1 MCGRVITM
9 KERTTTGGNGMS
21 TKLDGP
27 PVEDG
32 GEYGEWGPED
42 GPPIEEGGEYGD
54 RFYGEG

>member
-1 MCGRVITM
+1 M